1 MKTISRVVIL
11 VLSIFVAGANAQE
24 HAPTLD
30 QCRADRDL
38 WMYQLP
44 KGSTAHEELRK
55 TLAGI
60 YSDALL
66 ARQVEMTN
74 CMTAIDPMPDEHT
87 DWTSV
92 TRENFSATVLTHQEK
107 LLDREKWEK
116 YMLLRLVYAEEMEE
130 RLMAL
135 LKSKK

>member
-1 MKTISRVVIL
+1 MKTLILALSSLFAVVG
-11 VLSIFVAGANAQE
+11 VGAQE

-38 WMYQLP
+38 WVYQLP
-44 KGSTAHEELRK
+44 KGLNAHEELRK
-55 TLAGI
+55 SLAGI
-60 YSDALL
+60 NSDALW

-74 CMTAIDPMPDEHT
+74 CMTAIDPMPDDHT
-87 DWTSV
+87 DWAAV
-92 TRENFSATVLTHQEK
+92 NGENFAAIVLTHQQR

-116 YMLLRLVYAEEMEE
+116 YLIVRLIYAEELEE

>member
-1 MKTISRVVIL
+1 MKTLILALSSLFAVI
-11 VLSIFVAGANAQE
+11 GARAQE

-38 WMYQLP
+38 WIYQLP
-44 KGSTAHEELRK
+44 KGPNAHEELRK
-55 TLAGI
+55 SLAGI
-60 YSDALL
+60 NSDALW

-92 TRENFSATVLTHQEK
+92 TRENFAAAVLAHQQR

>member
-1 MKTISRVVIL
+1 
-11 VLSIFVAGANAQE
+11 VLSGIFVAAAYAQE

-38 WMYQLP
+38 WIYQLP

-55 TLAGI
+55 TLAGMN
-60 YSDALL
+60 SDALL
-66 ARQVEMTN
+66 ARQVEITN
-74 CMTAIDPMPDEHT
+74 CMTAIDPMPNMKT
-87 DWTSV
+87 DWASV
-92 TRENFSATVLTHQEK
+92 TQENFSATVLAHQQK
-107 LLDREKWEK
+107 LLDREKWDE
-116 YMLLRLVYAEEMEE
+116 YMLLRLVYAEEIEE